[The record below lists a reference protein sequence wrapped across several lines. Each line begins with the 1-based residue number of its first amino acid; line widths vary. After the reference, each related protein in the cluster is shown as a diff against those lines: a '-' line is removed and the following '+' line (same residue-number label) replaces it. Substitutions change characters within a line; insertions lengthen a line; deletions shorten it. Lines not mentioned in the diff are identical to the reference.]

1 MKLSQRADYGL
12 ATLLYLSQ
20 KNESRRSSLGEISQA
35 TKIPEENIKQ
45 ILKA

>member
-12 ATLLYLSQ
+12 AALLYLSQ
-20 KNESRRSSLGEISQA
+20 KSENRRSSLGEISQA
-35 TKIPEENIKQ
+35 TEIPEEDIKQ